1 MCLRGASAVQ
11 RLLDEQP
18 AAGVR
23 VYTIWEPIQPMDIA
37 RPTSTVL
44 RRLHDP
50 RVQQYWDPQHAVSA
64 QMQKDARPP
73 QPSPECCDRNGKLWD
88 LAAVY
93 PAGVSW
99 TAQMPAAM
107 LFNGT
112 VVDLID
118 PLRSALSTAASR

>member
-18 AAGVR
+18 AARVR
-23 VYTIWEPIQPMDIA
+23 VYTIWEPIQPMDFA
-37 RPTSTVL
+37 APTSGVL
-44 RRLHDP
+44 GRMRDA

-64 QMQKDARPP
+64 QMQKDARAP
-73 QPSPECCDRNGKLWD
+73 QPLPECCDRNGNLWD

-99 TAQMPAAM
+99 TAQMPTAAV
-107 LFNGT
+107 FNGT
-112 VVDLID
+112 VLDLID
-118 PLRSALSTAASR
+118 PLRSALAASVSR